1 MAHFPEL
8 SGKTVV
14 VTGGANG
21 IGTATVRLFH
31 EQGARVFF
39 CDKDA
44 ARGQQLAQE
53 LGPAAS
59 FHAVDLAE
67 EQQIVQWVQ
76 SIRREMQA
84 IHVLVNNAAWDPRIP
99 FLETTSAQWDELFA
113 INTRACFLM
122 ARECVPAMPAGGSIV
137 NIASVVLHT
146 APRNLVAY
154 VATKGGVL
162 AFTRSLARE
171 LGAKRI
177 RVNCV
182 SPGWVFT
189 ERQLRDYLNEE
200 ARRLIHDHQCIPD
213 HIQPEEIARV
223 VLFLASDLSAAV
235 TGQEILADRG
245 WAHS

>member
-1 MAHFPEL
+1 MAQLPEL
-8 SGKTVV
+8 SGKSVII
-14 VTGGANG
+14 TGGANG
-21 IGTATVRLFH
+21 IGAATVRLFH
-31 EQGARVFF
+31 AQGARVFF
-39 CDKDA
+39 CDVDT
-44 ARGQQLAQE
+44 ARGQQLARE
-53 LGPAAS
+53 LGAAVS
-59 FHAVDLAE
+59 FQTVDLANE
-67 EQQIVQWVQ
+67 KQIVQWIQDIRGTAQ
-76 SIRREMQA
+76 SL
-84 IHVLVNNAAWDPRIP
+84 HVLVNNAASDPRIP

-113 INTRACFLM
+113 INTRACFLTS
-122 ARECVPAMPAGGSIV
+122 RECVPAMPAGGSII
-137 NIASVVLHT
+137 NITSVVLHT

-154 VATKGGVL
+154 VSTKGGVL

-171 LGAKRI
+171 LGPKRI

-200 ARRLIHDHQCIPD
+200 ARQLIHDHQCIPD
-213 HIQPEEIARV
+213 HIQPDEIGRV